1 MTDNLLFVEKYR
13 PQTVAECIL
22 SPAIKTI
29 FEGFIKAGEFPNLL
43 LSGSAGTGKT
53 TIARALCKE
62 LDYDYKIINA
72 SDERNIDM
80 VRNDIKNY
88 ASHRSLRDRPKAI
101 ILDEADGLNI
111 IAQGALRGSIEQFP
125 TVRFILTCNFKNK
138 IIEPIQSRLSL
149 VEFSCKSSEK
159 NLLMVSFIKRVFEI
173 LKKENIE
180 FDPKAVTEVVK
191 RYFPDNRKI
200 LMDIQKYAIG
210 GKIDIGILATNS
222 DVNVLIEAIKKKSLG
237 EARQWVVNNS
247 DADPASIFRNL
258 YDKLT
263 IDVVTPNSLANLVPL
278 IAQYQMWSTMV
289 ADQEINTTALVHE
302 IMMTAEFK

>member
-1 MTDNLLFVEKYR
+1 MKDNLLFVEKYR
-13 PQTVAECIL
+13 PQTVSECIL
-22 SPAIKTI
+22 SPSIKAI
-29 FEGFIKAGEFPNLL
+29 FESFVKAGSFPNLL

-53 TIARALCKE
+53 TIAMALCKE

-80 VRNDIKNY
+80 VRNDIKIY

-101 ILDEADGLNI
+101 ILDEADGLTN
-111 IAQGALRGSIEQFP
+111 IAQGALRGSIEQYP

-159 NLLMVSFIKRVFEI
+159 NLLMVSFVKRIFDI
-173 LKKENIE
+173 LKKENIK

-200 LMDIQKYAIG
+200 LMDIQKYSAG
-210 GKIDIGILATNS
+210 GEIDIGILSLNS

-237 EARQWVVNNS
+237 EARQWIANNL
-247 DADPASIFRNL
+247 DTDQAMIFRNL
-258 YDKLT
+258 YDKLST
-263 IDVVTPNSLANLVPL
+263 DLLTPNSVANLVPL
-278 IAQYQMWSTMV
+278 IAQYQYWSYFV

-302 IMMTAEFK
+302 IIMTAEFK